1 MLLKADMLVCILRA
15 FHASSC
21 PLLYFIIFIG
31 VKPGAKSTLKAKVN
45 NKMNSK
51 QTKKSNKS
59 QGKVDG
65 VSRKENGTTP
75 KDTTASSKIS
85 IKPNEQQKTSNG
97 GVAKQMV
104 KKKSKKEPK
113 SVPIGSYALKLFFKK
128 KVLLCNDIEILK
140 YCSVLLEVA
149 LNLNGQDNKVCY
161 SMKHVCVKEP
171 W

>member
-75 KDTTASSKIS
+75 KDTTASKPKDTTASNKIS
-85 IKPNEQQKTSNG
+85 IKPNEQQMTSNG

-104 KKKSKKEPK
+104 KKKIKSKKEPK
-113 SVPIGSYALKLFFKK
+113 SVPIGSYFTCTKF
-128 KVLLCNDIEILK
+128 ILK
-140 YCSVLLEVA
+140 QHCFIM
-149 LNLNGQDNKVCY
+149 Q
-161 SMKHVCVKEP
+161 
-171 W
+171 